1 MKKVVIV
8 LVVILVIAGFFLFGF
23 NDLLTLE
30 GIQARLGQFYE
41 WRNESPLLVGGVF
54 FLAYVLIAAFSLP
67 GAALMTLLAG
77 ALFGLWWGLLL
88 ASFAS
93 SIGALFAFLAARYLL
108 RESFQS
114 KFASKLESI
123 NAGIEK
129 DGGFYLFT
137 LRLLPLFPFFLVNI
151 LMGLTNIKTWTYYWV
166 SQIGM
171 LAGTFVYV
179 NAGVQLAQ
187 IESLGDI
194 ISPTLLASFALLAI
208 FPLIAKK
215 ALDWYKARQ
224 VYKGWNK
231 PKSFDRNMVV
241 IGAGAAGLVSSYI
254 AATVKAKVTLVEAHK
269 MGGDCLNYGCVP
281 SKSLIKS
288 AKVAHNMRHGEKYGL
303 QNVEA
308 EYDFKSVMARI
319 HKIIETIEPN
329 DSVERYTSLGVDV
342 VKGYATIIDP
352 WTVEIAENDGST
364 QRLSTRS
371 IVIAA
376 GSRPFVP
383 PIEGLQSIDYLT
395 SDNLW
400 EKLSHQS
407 APPKRLV
414 IVGGGP
420 IGCELSQAFA
430 RLGSQVTQVQRGE
443 QLLNKEDSEV
453 AEYAKACLE
462 ADGVRVLLEHDA
474 VRCERIKADEQ
485 IDGQSSKRLTL
496 KHNGTESVIEFD
508 EIIIAVGRSA
518 RMSGYGLENLG
529 IDTEKTVVTNDYLET
544 KFPNIL
550 AAGDVAGPYQFTHVA
565 AHQAWYAAVNALFGT
580 FKKFKADYRVIPWVT
595 FIDPEIARVGLN
607 EQEAN
612 EKNIKYEVTRYDIS
626 DLDRAITESQATGW
640 VKVLTVPNKDKILG
654 VTIVG
659 HNAGELLAE
668 YVLAMKHNLG
678 LNKVLGTIHTY
689 PTMSEANKYVAG
701 EWKRNHAPEKL
712 LAWVEKFHKFKR
724 S

>member
-1 MKKVVIV
+1 MKKILIV
-8 LVVILVIAGFFLFGF
+8 LVVIAVIASFFLFGL

-30 GIQARLGQFYE
+30 GIQSRLSQFYE
-41 WRNESPLLVGGVF
+41 WRNESPLLVGGLF
-54 FLAYVLIAAFSLP
+54 FLAYVIIAAFSLP
-67 GAALMTLLAG
+67 GAAIMTLLAG
-77 ALFGLWWGLLL
+77 ALFGLWWGVLL

-93 SIGALFAFLAARYLL
+93 SIGALFAFLASRYLL
-108 RESFQS
+108 RDSFQT
-114 KFASKLESI
+114 KFASKLKSI
-123 NAGIEK
+123 NEGIDK

-194 ISPTLLASFALLAI
+194 ISPALLGSFVLLAI
-208 FPLIAKK
+208 FPLLAKK
-215 ALDWYKARQ
+215 GLNWYKARQ
-224 VYKGWNK
+224 VYKGWSK

-281 SKSLIKS
+281 SKALIKS
-288 AKVAHNMRHGEKYGL
+288 AKVAHDMRHGEHYGL

-319 HKIIETIEPN
+319 HHIIATIEPH
-329 DSVERYTSLGVDV
+329 DSVERYTNLGVDT

-352 WTVEIAENDGST
+352 WTVEIANEDGST
-364 QRLSTRS
+364 QRLTTRS

-376 GSRPFVP
+376 GSKPFIP
-383 PIEGLQSIDYLT
+383 PIEGLESVDYLT
-395 SDNLW
+395 SDTLW
-400 EKLSHQS
+400 ETLSHQS
-407 APPKRLV
+407 APPKRL
-414 IVGGGP
+414 IIIGGGP
-420 IGCELSQAFA
+420 IGCELSQAFT
-430 RLGSQVTQVQRGE
+430 RLGSQVFQVERGDR
-443 QLLNKEDSEV
+443 LLTKEDTEV
-453 AEYAKACLE
+453 AEFAKSRLE
-462 ADGVRVLLEHDA
+462 ADGVQVLLNRDA
-474 VRCERIKADEQ
+474 VRCERVNDADGNSIQ
-485 IDGQSSKRLTL
+485 RLIV
-496 KHNGTESVIEFD
+496 KHNEIETTLEFD
-508 EIIIAVGRSA
+508 AMIIAVGRES
-518 RMSGYGLENLG
+518 RLTGYGLDTLG

-595 FIDPEIARVGLN
+595 FIDPEVARVGLN

-612 EKNIKYEVTRYDIS
+612 EQGIKFDVTRYEMTE
-626 DLDRAITESQATGW
+626 LDRAITDSQTIGW
-640 VKVLTVPNKDKILG
+640 VKVLTVPNKDNILG

-659 HNAGELLAE
+659 NHAGELLAE

-701 EWKRNHAPEKL
+701 EWKRNNAPERL
-712 LAWVEKFHKFKR
+712 LSWVEKYHRFKR